1 MSGWV
6 TIRTDE
12 VSEVNTSSYSNFKS
26 VYEKY
31 MMFDKETLAKLL
43 ALHEIEWV
51 HVAVSDKDFEKKDSV
66 KLCVEG
72 TKPKTI
78 DGNDGIELSCNCKCK
93 NILNESR
100 VFNRHED

>member
-12 VSEVNTSSYSNFKS
+12 VSEVNTSSYSNFKN

-43 ALHEIEWV
+43 ALHEIE
-51 HVAVSDKDFEKKDSV
+51 KDFEKKDSV

-72 TKPKTI
+72 IKYKAI
-78 DGNDGIELSCNCKCK
+78 DGNDGTELSCNCKCK
-93 NILNESR
+93 NVLNESR
-100 VFNRHED
+100 VFNRHEE